1 MRERILFVEDD
12 VELAQLIAEYLSS
25 FDYDVVVVQ
34 TGENAVETILADPP
48 DLILLDIML
57 PHKDGLSI
65 CRELRQNQ
73 CQTPVIMLTS
83 INSDTNQ
90 ILGFEI
96 GATDYV
102 LKTTPPSVLLARIK
116 AHLRRVGDALPLK
129 SAPVTTQKSSILD
142 FGTLQID
149 RVNRSVY
156 YLKQPVNFSTGEFDL
171 LCELAMHAG
180 EVSSRESLLL
190 VLRGVQ
196 YDGLDRSIDAAVSRV
211 RKKLGDDPNNPRKI
225 KTVRNRGYLFVND
238 AWRANDGKR

>member
-1 MRERILFVEDD
+1 MRERIVFVEDD
-12 VELAQLIAEYLSS
+12 IELAQLIRDYLSS
-25 FDYDVVVVQ
+25 FDYQVAVVP

-48 DLILLDIML
+48 NLVLLDIML

-65 CRELRQNQ
+65 CRELRQKHFHR
-73 CQTPVIMLTS
+73 PVIMLTS

-116 AHLRRVGDALPLK
+116 AHLRQAADNPVVGDSFAASK
-129 SAPVTTQKSSILD
+129 STLLD

-149 RVNRSVY
+149 QANRSVY
-156 YLKQPVNFSTGEFDL
+156 YLNQSVNFSTGEFDL
-171 LCELAMHAG
+171 LCELALHAG

-190 VLRGVQ
+190 ALRGVH

-225 KTVRNRGYLFVND
+225 KTVRNKGYLFVND
-238 AWRANDGKR
+238 AWRGEEGKR

>member
-1 MRERILFVEDD
+1 MRERIIFVEDD
-12 VELAQLIAEYLSS
+12 IELAQLIAEYLSS
-25 FDYDVVVVQ
+25 FDYEVVVVS

-48 DLILLDIML
+48 NLVLLDIML
-57 PHKDGLSI
+57 PHKDGLSV
-65 CRELRQNQ
+65 CRELRQKQ
-73 CQTPVIMLTS
+73 FHAPVIMLTS

-116 AHLRRVGDALPLK
+116 AHLRRAADNPGVGE
-129 SAPVTTQKSSILD
+129 APPSHSSTLLD

-156 YLKQPVNFSTGEFDL
+156 YFNKLVNFSTGEFDL
-171 LCELAMHAG
+171 LCELALHAG
-180 EVSSRESLLL
+180 EISSRESLLL
-190 VLRGVQ
+190 VLRGVH
-196 YDGLDRSIDAAVSRV
+196 YDGLDRSIDAAISRV

-225 KTVRNRGYLFVND
+225 KTVRNKGYLFVND
-238 AWRANDGKR
+238 AWRSEEGRR